1 MRRKKKKRNEL
12 TINMI
17 MTEFKNRVFGCVAVK
32 AINSNYN
39 ADFSGQ
45 PRTLPNGK
53 VFD

>member
-1 MRRKKKKRNEL
+1 
-12 TINMI
+12 MI

-53 VFD
+53 FMQRIKH